1 MSEAHNAGEGVVA
14 LRRELAAKGEELAQ
28 TLERLK
34 LADARIHG
42 LEAGAGPGAGAS
54 PAPVDDGD
62 PFDAA
67 ACRARLVESGED
79 FSASR
84 FLMIFRVGKIF
95 TGLMEKALA
104 KLRVQVTCIC
114 PIPETVLLKPRWR
127 RENVTQKIKFRARRD
142 TGKVCGRHG
151 RHLQRTG
158 KPRGGHQH
166 PS

>member
-1 MSEAHNAGEGVVA
+1 MPDFCRAGNRCFRPRVA
-14 LRRELAAKGEELAQ
+14 LRRELAAKGEELAH

-42 LEAGAGPGAGAS
+42 LEAGAGAS
-54 PAPVDDGD
+54 PPVDDGD

-104 KLRVQVTCIC
+104 KLRVQVIC
-114 PIPETVLLKPRWR
+114 PIP
-127 RENVTQKIKFRARRD
+127 
-142 TGKVCGRHG
+142 
-151 RHLQRTG
+151 
-158 KPRGGHQH
+158 
-166 PS
+166 

>member
-42 LEAGAGPGAGAS
+42 LEAGPGAAAS
-54 PAPVDDGD
+54 PAPVIDGD

-95 TGLMEKALA
+95 TGLMGKALA
-104 KLRVQVTCIC
+104 KLRVQVIC
-114 PIPETVLLKPRWR
+114 PIP
-127 RENVTQKIKFRARRD
+127 
-142 TGKVCGRHG
+142 
-151 RHLQRTG
+151 
-158 KPRGGHQH
+158 
-166 PS
+166 